1 MVCSCQTF
9 ALILGGGEK
18 REGGTSTNQ
27 APLHHSHRPANK
39 KISPCNLHARTAFLT
54 KHFHK
59 RFVQSHTNVR
69 KYLYKHVQLLCP
81 RKEPKTSKQR
91 LKKKKQWEQ
100 KKAHAG
106 SIKHRRP
113 TISRVILSACQAL
126 SSQPSLGGM
135 EINKAT
141 RCVDSFLP
149 QGMPPNKRSGQTCSW
164 PDRYQ
169 WVLSASP
176 RSKVLTQH
184 ARPQAT
190 QGPRPS
196 LSTNSSHQTCPLL
209 HSVEQSQ
216 IKGHE
221 QLK

>member
-91 LKKKKQWEQ
+91 LKKKTVRAKE
-100 KKAHAG
+100 G
-106 SIKHRRP
+106 TRRQYKTQEANNFSGYP
-113 TISRVILSACQAL
+113 L
-126 SSQPSLGGM
+126 
-135 EINKAT
+135 
-141 RCVDSFLP
+141 
-149 QGMPPNKRSGQTCSW
+149 GMPSIVLPAQSRWDGNK
-164 PDRYQ
+164 
-169 WVLSASP
+169 
-176 RSKVLTQH
+176 
-184 ARPQAT
+184 
-190 QGPRPS
+190 
-196 LSTNSSHQTCPLL
+196 
-209 HSVEQSQ
+209 
-216 IKGHE
+216 
-221 QLK
+221 